1 MNRPFDL
8 KDRTM
13 QFAVDISDFCE
24 TLPDS
29 YRGRHVMGQLF
40 RAGSSTAA
48 NYRAACR
55 RKSTADF
62 ISKLGTAIEEADE
75 SDFWLE
81 FAVATRLAK
90 AERVGSLRQ
99 EAGELV
105 SIFLASQH
113 TSRENEKARKPRA
126 KTPFSHDVPD

>member
-1 MNRPFDL
+1 MARSFDL
-8 KDRTM
+8 KVRTM
-13 QFAVDISDFCE
+13 RFAVDVSDFCE
-24 TLPDS
+24 TLPDT

-40 RAGSSTAA
+40 RAGSSSAA

-81 FAVATRLAK
+81 FAVATRLTKPEKVK
-90 AERVGSLRQ
+90 ALRK

-105 SIFLASQH
+105 AIFMASQQ
-113 TSRENEKARKPRA
+113 TARENEKARQSKRKKQFFYNA
-126 KTPFSHDVPD
+126 PD